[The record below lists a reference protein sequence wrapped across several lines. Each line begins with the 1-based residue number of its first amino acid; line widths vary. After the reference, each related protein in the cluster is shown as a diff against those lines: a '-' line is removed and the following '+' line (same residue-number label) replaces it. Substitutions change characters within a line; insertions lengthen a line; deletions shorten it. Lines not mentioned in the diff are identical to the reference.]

1 MLRNFDLRE
10 IKGIKKKY
18 LIIFFDLILFNLS
31 FWISYNIRDDL
42 FLIPTKNQFIH
53 LLIGNLIFFFSYSYF
68 EMNNFVTRYF
78 DISYIKSFI
87 KFLSIFLIIYFL
99 VSYFY
104 QMNGIPRSSPLI
116 ITLVYFSLI
125 VVSRYLILSI
135 FNYKKVKNKKKII
148 VIGDGEKAYNFYNS
162 ISINSNIEIIAFFS
176 DNKNML
182 GRKIGD
188 IEINSVD
195 DIRKFNLKKI
205 SKVIIA
211 SNKISIKKVR
221 TIINYFKKKKKNIFF
236 YNEQNLNFISS
247 EIDVA
252 NTYLNERDID
262 FFYKENSKIF
272 NNSIILV
279 TGAGG
284 SIGSELS
291 KQICQFKP
299 KKIIL
304 FENSEIN
311 LFNIINEVNRI
322 KDNETEIEGVLGNIN
337 NFSFLR
343 SIFIK
348 HKPKIVFHAAAVKHV
363 SIAEKNLFQCVE
375 TNVIGSKNVLILS
388 KDYKVNKFL
397 LISTDKAVKPSNY
410 MGMTKRVAEL
420 MMLHFQ
426 KQTKDT
432 SYSAVRFGNVAN
444 SSGSVFPIWQN
455 QIKQSNK
462 ITITDPE
469 ATRFLMSISEAV
481 NLVLDT
487 TILSNNGEIFV
498 LDMGKPKKIIELAN
512 FFLEQNGLKIKDD
525 KNPHGDIEY
534 DIIGLRPGEKKHEE
548 LFYEKN
554 FKKTINPYIFNSNEQ
569 IKIENFDLE
578 NFLDKLKEY
587 ISKSDTKS
595 IESNLKKIIFL
606 NNNLYN

>member
-42 FLIPTKNQFIH
+42 FLIPTKNQLIH

-87 KFLSIFLIIYFL
+87 KFLSIFFIIYFL

-135 FNYKKVKNKKKII
+135 FNYKKVKNKNKII

-195 DIRKFNLKKI
+195 DIRKFNFKKI

-247 EIDVA
+247 EIDAA
-252 NTYLNERDID
+252 NTYSNERDID

-348 HKPKIVFHAAAVKHV
+348 HKPNIVFHAAAVKHV

-375 TNVIGSKNVLILS
+375 TNVIGSKNILILS
-388 KDYKVNKFL
+388 KDYKVNKFI

-455 QIKQSNK
+455 QIKRSNK

-578 NFLDKLKEY
+578 NFLDTLKEY

-595 IESNLKKIIFL
+595 IESNLKKIIIL
-606 NNNLYN
+606 NNNFYN